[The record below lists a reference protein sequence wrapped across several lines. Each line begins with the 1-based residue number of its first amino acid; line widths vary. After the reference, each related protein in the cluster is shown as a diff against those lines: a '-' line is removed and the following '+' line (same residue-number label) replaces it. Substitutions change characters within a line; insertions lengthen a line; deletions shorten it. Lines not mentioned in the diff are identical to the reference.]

1 MDLKVIGSI
10 PIIYPIINKKFIIK
24 KESFLYEA
32 YVWNHSLAIIENI
45 KIQYMDKNSN
55 LLGKYYSKTFN
66 ILLSLYRNLTNKNT
80 NLLWN
85 WYYLYYINNL
95 FFYNLINNNNRG
107 NFEKYNILVIN
118 LKSKQLR
125 ISINSSK
132 NTIFNLSVGRVLSTL
147 NIDIKSKKKSNKGER
162 LFIEY
167 ITNFLNNNKNSFGL
181 KKLCIIKIIGL
192 KKNFSINESIFKL
205 LNKNFYIL
213 NLINELKLP
222 NNYFKYKKI
231 RSIKR
236 RLKKR
241 IIKDENFL

>member
-1 MDLKVIGSI
+1 M
-10 PIIYPIINKKFIIK
+10 INKKFIIK

-32 YVWNHSLAIIENI
+32 YVWNHSLTIIENI
-45 KIQYMDKNSN
+45 KIQYIDKNFN
-55 LLGKYYSKTFN
+55 LLGKYYSKTFYYN
-66 ILLSLYRNLTNKNT
+66 IYPLYRNLTNKNSI
-80 NLLWN
+80 LIWN
-85 WYYLYYINNL
+85 WYYIYYINNL
-95 FFYNLINNNNRG
+95 FFYNLINNNNKN

-167 ITNFLNNNKNSFGL
+167 ITNFLNNNKNFFGL

-192 KKNFSINESIFKL
+192 KKNFTINEGIFKL
-205 LNKNFYIL
+205 LNKNFFIL